1 LLRQSCW
8 GAEAYPN
15 AATDSLDEPRHRW
28 FTGFGFGSRAAE
40 IKCDAVLLQPKE
52 SIFARGLG
60 SYMVRIGIIFAIV
73 TIVMMEIVFISAM
86 TLGLSLS
93 PGRPWC
99 LPPSVW
105 RRWVTPSRSL
115 RYSAHT
121 GDEFFLQPL
130 LLAAVT
136 VTSAAT
142 GTNYMEPLRNF
153 GTHWLSPLQ
162 LAICI
167 GFSALI
173 FVWIEGEKLF
183 IRLVQAWRSR

>member
-1 LLRQSCW
+1 MVSALAL
-8 GAEAYPN
+8 AVEPPEA
-15 AATDSLDEPRHRW
+15 HRPP
-28 FTGFGFGSRAAE
+28 FN
-40 IKCDAVLLQPKE
+40 PKE

-60 SYMVRIGIIFAIV
+60 SYMVCIGIILA

-136 VTSAAT
+136 VTS
-142 GTNYMEPLRNF
+142 L
-153 GTHWLSPLQ
+153 LQ
-162 LAICI
+162 LAQFIWSHCNASLAPTGFHHCNWQFVFQCLDIC
-167 GFSALI
+167 LD
-173 FVWIEGEKLF
+173 
-183 IRLVQAWRSR
+183 

>member
-1 LLRQSCW
+1 M
-8 GAEAYPN
+8 
-15 AATDSLDEPRHRW
+15 PRP
-28 FTGFGFGSRAAE
+28 F
-40 IKCDAVLLQPKE
+40 QPKE

-105 RRWVTPSRSL
+105 RRWSRLAVRSDTQQL
-115 RYSAHT
+115 T
-121 GDEFFLQPL
+121 GDEFSTPFFCGGSDGDFVLQ
-130 LLAAVT
+130 LALIIW
-136 VTSAAT
+136 SHC
-142 GTNYMEPLRNF
+142 GFF